1 MKKLPMRA
9 RAVLISLA
17 LAACGRN
24 ETASTASITNGTS
37 ASTVSGNERSNG
49 GIAQDDVS
57 EVAAPNDLVAVI
69 RATSVRAVAARIAR
83 LGMVSE
89 SDVTGKGTE
98 LIAQLLGNEP
108 LSRLVRTD
116 RPMDGAVV
124 FSGGRTSFVSSF
136 AVPIPSET
144 VRRLGS
150 GFRVRSVGNGVI
162 ELTPQ
167 RNEQQTG
174 SRNLEEEER
183 DALVCFVS
191 PTPTP
196 TEGRL
201 TCTTGAQSALESVTP
216 FLARTL
222 TRREPGPALIQA
234 TVFPNALRAM
244 LGDQTIQELDGADRQ
259 IDSELA
265 NSNERP
271 LHHPDVRTPFVR
283 LAHDLVANARA
294 FWNETSGINFSL
306 SFDDQQLRLV
316 ASVDVH
322 GATGSVMRGLIEGSR
337 RAPALPEQFLQRIPT
352 DAGVIVTASWGH
364 QLFAPFSEPLT
375 ELIVALARSEAR
387 LPSPMVTQLQ
397 TMLSHW
403 FDHDISMVTCVI
415 GDSTDHVSSVSV
427 MRFADEAHATQFVN
441 DGRTSI
447 AVLRT
452 PAFIRAIEALL
463 RQADISLRNIDW
475 GQVRELP
482 ARGLPAGALVYQL
495 PDTSQLARQARS
507 GAPTATAGRRASAA
521 RVVQLLVVPEG
532 AYVTTVQ
539 SRDVRAT
546 WAQIRARSGAPLDL
560 ALHGARPG
568 AITLSLTPA
577 GFANLL
583 ASSGDA
589 NVASTVSAVRQFAA
603 SLPDRGTAPAAILRM
618 SNAEVGGD
626 HRFLLEIELQASV
639 LAGLVRAMQ

>member
-1 MKKLPMRA
+1 MKQQLRTRA
-9 RAVLISLA
+9 ALLTLA
-17 LAACGRN
+17 LAACGGN
-24 ETASTASITNGTS
+24 NAANTNT
-37 ASTVSGNERSNG
+37 TTTTTTTTTTSGNERSNAVV
-49 GIAQDDVS
+49 AQDDVS
-57 EVAAPNDLVAVI
+57 EVVAPNDLVAVI
-69 RATSVRAVAARIAR
+69 RATSVRAVAARVAR
-83 LGMVSE
+83 YGFLTE
-89 SDVTGKGTE
+89 SDATGKATE
-98 LIAQLLGNEP
+98 LIAQMLGSEP
-108 LSRLVRTD
+108 LSRLVRTE

-124 FSGGRTSFVSSF
+124 FTGGRPSFVTSF

-144 VRRLGS
+144 VRRLGN
-150 GFRVRSVGNGVI
+150 GFRSRSVGNGVI

-167 RNEQQTG
+167 RDEQQTG
-174 SRNLEEEER
+174 PRNPEDDES

-201 TCTTGAQSALESVTP
+201 TCTTGASSALESVTP

-222 TRREPGPALIQA
+222 TRRETRQDAIQA

-244 LGDQTIQELDGADRQ
+244 MGGELTRGFDEADRA
-259 IDSELA
+259 IDSNLA
-265 NSNERP
+265 NSNTRP
-271 LHHPDVRTPFVR
+271 LNHPDVRTPLVR

-294 FWNETSGINFSL
+294 LWNETSGINFSL

-352 DAGVIVTASWGH
+352 DAGMIATASWGH

-403 FDHDISMVTCVI
+403 FDHDLSMVTSVI
-415 GDSTDHVSSVSV
+415 GDSPDHVSYVSV

-463 RQADISLRNIDW
+463 RQANISLRNIDW
-475 GQVRELP
+475 GQMRELP

-495 PDTSQLARQARS
+495 PDTSPLARQARS
-507 GAPTATAGRRASAA
+507 GAPTATAGRRTPAS
-521 RVVQLLVVPEG
+521 RVVQVLVVPEG

-568 AITLSLTPA
+568 AISLSLTPA
-577 GFANLL
+577 GFANLM
-583 ASSGDA
+583 ASSGEA
-589 NVASTVSAVRQFAA
+589 NLASTVSAVRQFAA
-603 SLPDRGTAPAAILRM
+603 SLPDRGTTPAAILRM
-618 SNAEVGGD
+618 SNAEVVGD